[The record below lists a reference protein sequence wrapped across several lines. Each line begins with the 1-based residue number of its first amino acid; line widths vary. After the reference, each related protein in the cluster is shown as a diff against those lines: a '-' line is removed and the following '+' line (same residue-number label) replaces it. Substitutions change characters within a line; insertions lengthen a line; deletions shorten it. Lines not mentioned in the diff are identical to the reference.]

1 MWVISIQPVSVDCT
15 FVFLLK
21 PWQSYTAHSHGNS
34 SYHRPPLERKIAPPP
49 YCPELALCDFALFL
63 HPKISYVTPI
73 LIASATWSGHCN
85 EVSFYFIISGM
96 LCRRLPKVG
105 ESALA
110 LYRAPRTLLVRR
122 INFLLK
128 FVTSQIRHATLLLW
142 GDYPNLPNF
151 KRWCNEKYLS

>member
-15 FVFLLK
+15 LVFCLNHDIPTPHTANGTSVTIDLLWREK
-21 PWQSYTAHSHGNS
+21 LPS
-34 SYHRPPLERKIAPPP
+34 PPYSPDIAP
-49 YCPELALCDFALFL
+49 CDFALFL
-63 HPKISYVTPI
+63 HPKNSNFKR
-73 LIASATWSGHCN
+73 N
-85 EVSFYFIISGM
+85 EVSFYLIISGM

-105 ESALA
+105 ELELA

-151 KRWCNEKYLS
+151 KRWCNEKYLSERNKFWNMIG

>member
-1 MWVISIQPVSVDCT
+1 MT
-15 FVFLLK
+15 
-21 PWQSYTAHSHGNS
+21 
-34 SYHRPPLERKIAPPP
+34 
-49 YCPELALCDFALFL
+49 FL
-63 HPKISYVTPI
+63 HHTQPMELQLQSTSFGEKNCPHPLTAQTLLRVILRCFCIPK
-73 LIASATWSGHCN
+73 SATLSGHCN
-85 EVSFYFIISGM
+85 EVSFYLIISGM

-105 ESALA
+105 EFALA